1 MRIAFA
7 TTDLAHVNAL
17 PLSAPC
23 LVIHEVSEEGAHLI
37 QASELTTND
46 REAHLRLLGGCQ
58 FVFAMETD
66 DITSALLRRLGC
78 DVLLSHRERPIAE
91 GLDNMVSRLRD
102 QGSRWLRHRERE
114 ARQWAIENPERL

>member
-7 TTDLAHVNAL
+7 TTDLAHVNAA
-17 PLSAPC
+17 PLSAPR

-37 QASELTTND
+37 QAAELDPND
-46 REAHLRLLGGCQ
+46 TEAHLHLLSSCQ
-58 FVFAMETD
+58 FVFSRTTD
-66 DITSALLRRLGC
+66 SVTSALLRRLGC
-78 DVLLSHRERPIAE
+78 DILLSHSERPIAE
-91 GLDNMVSRLRD
+91 GLDNLVLRFRG